1 MSAKNLPKQLWCH
14 RELIRFLVYGDFK
27 SIYKTKT
34 FGFIWSVLDPL
45 LMMGV
50 YFLLVS
56 VIFKRGGPYFPL
68 LLFCALL
75 FWKCFTS
82 SLSDSVTSISGRA
95 QLIKAIN
102 FPKVVLPFSK
112 VLLNFL
118 ELGFGLLVIIPF
130 LFLFRVNITWNILWL
145 PFLLLVQFLFTFG
158 LALSFSLTGVYF
170 RDFQNI
176 LQYFL
181 RIWFYL
187 SPVLYSAGER
197 FPKSLK
203 PLYMLNPFSS
213 LLESYKNIFVW
224 GRGISAFV
232 LWAVFVS
239 MAALFIG
246 IKMFRHYEEKIAKD
260 V

>member
-1 MSAKNLPKQLWCH
+1 MSESLSKQLLKH
-14 RELIRFLVYGDFK
+14 RKLIKFLVYSDFK
-27 SIYKTKT
+27 SIYKTKM

-56 VIFKRGGPYFPL
+56 VIFKRGGPYFPV

-82 SLSDSVTSISGRA
+82 SLSDSVTSISARA
-95 QLIKAIN
+95 QLIKSIN
-102 FPKVVLPFSK
+102 FPKAVLPFSK

-130 LFLFRVNITWNILWL
+130 LFLFKVNITAHILWL
-145 PFLLLVQFLFTFG
+145 PYLLLVQFLFTLG

-170 RDFQNI
+170 KDFQNI
-176 LQYFL
+176 LQYCL
-181 RIWFYL
+181 RVWFYL
-187 SPVLYSAGER
+187 SPVLYTASER
-197 FPKSLK
+197 LPVRLQG
-203 PLYMLNPFSS
+203 LYMLNPFSS

-224 GRGISAFV
+224 GKGVSPFIIWATLVSIITLV
-232 LWAVFVS
+232 L
-239 MAALFIG
+239 G
-246 IKMFRHYEEKIAKD
+246 IKIFRHCEVKIAKD